1 MLKYLRENYDLRDLN
16 CENMKMQMGIQ
27 KWNQK
32 KRKTGTIDFNF
43 FFTQSN
49 GVSHFHRVSTC
60 DCDLINYC
68 QIIEQSNADKRWT
81 HEINYQINSIFLDG
95 CLLIKTEYIACATC
109 LKNGERVCVC
119 AMCVYI
125 CTKAFSSWLIK
136 CVATRCTNGT
146 RIRTRNYI
154 NTAWLVW
161 LKTCDMC

>member
-1 MLKYLRENYDLRDLN
+1 MLFNQIIVKTKLLTAEKRKQWTVEPSEKIIQMLKYLRENYDLRDLN

-95 CLLIKTEYIACATC
+95 CLLIKTEYIACATYF
-109 LKNGERVCVC
+109 KHGERVCVC
-119 AMCVYI
+119 VCVMCVYVYKGI
-125 CTKAFSSWLIK
+125 
-136 CVATRCTNGT
+136 
-146 RIRTRNYI
+146 
-154 NTAWLVW
+154 
-161 LKTCDMC
+161 